1 MPLAWGRFWP
11 TAPRRSCTSTQD
23 WPPCRYSAA
32 GRPQRF
38 LLSCWGQSGWSICL
52 LGGGRSTTLFCWI
65 VRRFSP
71 SPTPAF
77 FPECAT
83 QLCLSLATA
92 SRLARPFNGAIS
104 SSSSNSPDV
113 PSWQPFSTESPPN
126 RRITTSTTA
135 TRAPHTDQSPD
146 QGGRGMRM
154 LKSVWIGLLIMAV
167 ICCAGPSLAQ
177 TSANQAHES
186 LLIGPGDLLRVT
198 VLRESDLTQNVRVRD
213 SGEVTLPLIGNVQVR
228 GLSAADAAAAI
239 ATKYVEGQF
248 LKHPDVS
255 VFVEEYATQPV
266 SVLGQVV
273 KPGLISISTPRS
285 LVDVLAMAGGL
296 TDQADRHITVER
308 GGNTHGLEEVFLSNR
323 PEDALNANVE
333 IFPGDKILV
342 PKAGIVYVLGDV
354 GKPGGY
360 LMQNNSRLTG
370 LEAVAMAAGVN
381 RTASENRARVIH
393 NQNGQYQERELLLKD
408 IQEGKAP
415 DQLLEADD
423 VIYIPFSFGK
433 NILMGTNSIVAATSS
448 ALIYAGR

>member
-1 MPLAWGRFWP
+1 
-11 TAPRRSCTSTQD
+11 
-23 WPPCRYSAA
+23 
-32 GRPQRF
+32 
-38 LLSCWGQSGWSICL
+38 
-52 LGGGRSTTLFCWI
+52 
-65 VRRFSP
+65 
-71 SPTPAF
+71 
-77 FPECAT
+77 
-83 QLCLSLATA
+83 
-92 SRLARPFNGAIS
+92 
-104 SSSSNSPDV
+104 
-113 PSWQPFSTESPPN
+113 
-126 RRITTSTTA
+126 
-135 TRAPHTDQSPD
+135 
-146 QGGRGMRM
+146 MRM
-154 LKSVWIGLLIMAV
+154 LKSVWIGLLIMTV

-177 TSANQAHES
+177 TSANQRHES

-228 GLSAADAAAAI
+228 GLSAADAAEAI
-239 ATKYVEGQF
+239 AAKYVEGQF

-266 SVLGQVV
+266 SVLGQVA

-360 LMQNNSRLTG
+360 LMQNNSRLTV